1 MQVLT
6 IWLNKLV
13 KPGACVFALLA
24 TFSIQAQQL
33 THLTLEQA
41 NELARKNYPLIKQK
55 DLVKQTADLN
65 IENLQKG
72 FLPQFSISGQATY
85 QSDVTKIDVPIPGF
99 KIDPPGKDQYKILA
113 DVNQVIYDGGY
124 IKKQQEM
131 QQLNAAVEDQKVE
144 VELYRLRERIDQ
156 LYLGAL
162 YLDAQIKQAALV
174 KADLQ
179 TGINK
184 VEAQVQNGVAF
195 RSNLNLLKAEYLK
208 ANQRVVELNASRKGM
223 LEALGLFLGQPVDNN
238 VVLEMPPAQ
247 ATILQTGISRPEMK
261 LYGYQNKLLSQQTK
275 MIKAK
280 NLPRASLFVQGGY
293 GRPALNLLKNQ
304 FDFYYIGGLRFNWS
318 LGGLYTKKKEN
329 QLVEISK
336 RSVDIQQE
344 LFLLNTNTQL
354 KQQQA
359 EIDKYNE
366 LIAGDNE
373 IIHLRNE
380 VTTAA
385 KAQLENAVI
394 TANDYL
400 QQVNAEDQARQSL
413 ITHQLQLLQAQI
425 NYQTISGKQ

>member
-208 ANQRVVELNASRKGM
+208 ANQRAVELNASRKGM